1 MSTESVTSSSSL
13 SYLYE
18 ILGIDKTSQTSS
30 ATAAVKSGAT
40 SSDTSEISKSGS
52 FLQQLM
58 SLQQSDNDTFKTV
71 AQNIADDL
79 TAEAEA
85 ETDPQRQ
92 QMLTDLAAK
101 FTEAAA
107 SGEMPDLR
115 PPDSAGNAM
124 YGPPPGDDS
133 GGLLGELESIFA
145 QNLSGVTASSSSGS
159 SSSSTST
166 YV

>member
-1 MSTESVTSSSSL
+1 M
-13 SYLYE
+13 
-18 ILGIDKTSQTSS
+18 
-30 ATAAVKSGAT
+30 
-40 SSDTSEISKSGS
+40 
-52 FLQQLM
+52 QQLA

-92 QMLTDLAAK
+92 QMLTELAAK
-101 FTEAAA
+101 FSEAAA

-133 GGLLGELESIFA
+133 GGLLGELESLFES
-145 QNLSGVTASSSSGS
+145 NLASVTASTSSDS
-159 SSSSTST
+159 SSSSTSS

>member
-1 MSTESVTSSSSL
+1 MSTESVSSSSSL

-18 ILGIDKTSQTSS
+18 ILGIDKTSTSS
-30 ATAAVKSGAT
+30 VTSTTETGT
-40 SSDTSEISKSGS
+40 ESSDTAAISKSGS
-52 FLQQLM
+52 FLQQLA

-92 QMLTDLAAK
+92 QMLTELAAK
-101 FTEAAA
+101 FSEAAA

-133 GGLLGELESIFA
+133 GGLLGELESLFES
-145 QNLSGVTASSSSGS
+145 NLASVTASTSSDS
-159 SSSSTST
+159 SSSSTSS